1 MATIK
6 FIRQAGQSATLQAS
20 LVPQRVLGNASGG
33 VMSAGRFTTGPSTP
47 TFSAGRMVKR

>member
-6 FIRQAGQSATLQAS
+6 FIRQAGQTATLQAS
-20 LVPQRVLGNASGG
+20 LVPQRRGTSGGG

-47 TFSAGRMVKR
+47 TFSAGRIVKR